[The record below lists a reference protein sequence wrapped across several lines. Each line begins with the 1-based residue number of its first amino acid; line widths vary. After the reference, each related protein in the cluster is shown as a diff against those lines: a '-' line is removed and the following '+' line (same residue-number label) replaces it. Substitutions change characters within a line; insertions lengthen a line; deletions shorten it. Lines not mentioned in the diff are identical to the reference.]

1 MPGTGIGAGV
11 AAKARNGLRSQLQRA
26 VPPAANPARAGVTSS
41 DPASSLNSMLLR
53 HAIGAALRR
62 IRLDD
67 GRTLR
72 EVSLAANISM
82 PYLSE
87 IERGR
92 KEPSSEILA
101 GICSALGMSLVD
113 LLQEASAEHLSAEA
127 LVVDLTSAA
136 APVTAISSAHEVREL
151 PRAGG
156 AARQTDVALA
166 AA

>member
-1 MPGTGIGAGV
+1 
-11 AAKARNGLRSQLQRA
+11 
-26 VPPAANPARAGVTSS
+26 
-41 DPASSLNSMLLR
+41 MLLR

-72 EVSLAANISM
+72 EVALAANISM

-101 GICSALGMSLVD
+101 GICTALGLTLVD
-113 LLQEASAEHLSAEA
+113 LLREVTLQELGAGALVIDLTPASAQ
-127 LVVDLTSAA
+127 LTSAQL
-136 APVTAISSAHEVREL
+136 TAIA
-151 PRAGG
+151 P
-156 AARQTDVALA
+156 ARVTGVALA

>member
-1 MPGTGIGAGV
+1 
-11 AAKARNGLRSQLQRA
+11 
-26 VPPAANPARAGVTSS
+26 
-41 DPASSLNSMLLR
+41 MLLR

-72 EVSLAANISM
+72 EVSQAANISM

-101 GICSALGMSLVD
+101 GLCAALGLTLLD
-113 LLQEASAEHLSAEA
+113 LLNEVSFEAQLADAV
-127 LVVDLTSAA
+127 VVDLT
-136 APVTAISSAHEVREL
+136 APARSVTTIAPA
-151 PRAGG
+151 RASEI
-156 AARQTDVALA
+156 ALA
-166 AA
+166 VAA

>member
-1 MPGTGIGAGV
+1 
-11 AAKARNGLRSQLQRA
+11 
-26 VPPAANPARAGVTSS
+26 
-41 DPASSLNSMLLR
+41 MLLR
-53 HAIGAALRR
+53 HAIGATLRH

-72 EVSLAANISM
+72 EVSRAANISM

-101 GICSALGMSLVD
+101 GICSALGMTLVD
-113 LLQEASAEHLSAEA
+113 LLQEVTAEQLVAEA
-127 LVVDLTSAA
+127 LVVDLTARA
-136 APVTAISSAHEVREL
+136 HVTAITSAHELHNLHPVA
-151 PRAGG
+151 RA
-156 AARQTDVALA
+156 ADTARTPDVALA

>member
-1 MPGTGIGAGV
+1 
-11 AAKARNGLRSQLQRA
+11 
-26 VPPAANPARAGVTSS
+26 
-41 DPASSLNSMLLR
+41 MLLR

-72 EVSLAANISM
+72 EVSQAANISM

-101 GICSALGMSLVD
+101 GLCAALGLTLLD
-113 LLQEASAEHLSAEA
+113 LLNEVSFEAQLADAV
-127 LVVDLTSAA
+127 VVDLTAPARSVTTI
-136 APVTAISSAHEVREL
+136 APV
-151 PRAGG
+151 RASEI
-156 AARQTDVALA
+156 ALA
-166 AA
+166 VAA

>member
-1 MPGTGIGAGV
+1 
-11 AAKARNGLRSQLQRA
+11 
-26 VPPAANPARAGVTSS
+26 
-41 DPASSLNSMLLR
+41 MLLR
-53 HAIGAALRR
+53 HVIGAALRR

-101 GICSALGMSLVD
+101 GICAALGMSLVD
-113 LLQEASAEHLSAEA
+113 LLQEVTAEA
-127 LVVDLTSAA
+127 LVVDLTTRA
-136 APVTAISSAHEVREL
+136 APVTAITSAHELREL
-151 PRAGG
+151 PGSAGAG
-156 AARQTDVALA
+156 RHPDVALA

>member
-1 MPGTGIGAGV
+1 M
-11 AAKARNGLRSQLQRA
+11 
-26 VPPAANPARAGVTSS
+26 
-41 DPASSLNSMLLR
+41 SMLLR

-72 EVSLAANISM
+72 EVSHAANISM

-101 GICSALGMSLVD
+101 GICAALGMTLVD
-113 LLQEASAEHLSAEA
+113 LLQEVTTEA
-127 LVVDLTSAA
+127 RVVDLTARA
-136 APVTAISSAHEVREL
+136 APVTAIGSAHAV
-151 PRAGG
+151 PGV
-156 AARQTDVALA
+156 TLA

>member
-1 MPGTGIGAGV
+1 
-11 AAKARNGLRSQLQRA
+11 
-26 VPPAANPARAGVTSS
+26 
-41 DPASSLNSMLLR
+41 MLLR

-72 EVSLAANISM
+72 EVSRAANISM

-101 GICSALGMSLVD
+101 GICSALGLTLVD
-113 LLQEASAEHLSAEA
+113 LLQEVTAEQLTADA
-127 LVVDLTSAA
+127 LVVDLTARARVRCIVSTDELHERHELRPVRSA
-136 APVTAISSAHEVREL
+136 PS
-151 PRAGG
+151 
-156 AARQTDVALA
+156 AARQSDVALA

>member
-1 MPGTGIGAGV
+1 
-11 AAKARNGLRSQLQRA
+11 
-26 VPPAANPARAGVTSS
+26 
-41 DPASSLNSMLLR
+41 MLLR

-92 KEPSSEILA
+92 KEPSSEILD
-101 GICSALGMSLVD
+101 GIAAALGLTLVD
-113 LLQEASAEHLSAEA
+113 LLQEASAEYWSAEA
-127 LVVDLTSAA
+127 WVVDLTPRA
-136 APVTAISSAHEVREL
+136 APVSAVDASHEVLEL
-151 PRAGG
+151 PRP
-156 AARQTDVALA
+156 AATRHPDIALA

>member
-1 MPGTGIGAGV
+1 MTPSGAPS
-11 AAKARNGLRSQLQRA
+11 N
-26 VPPAANPARAGVTSS
+26 
-41 DPASSLNSMLLR
+41 LNRMLLR

-72 EVSLAANISM
+72 EVSRDANISM

-101 GICSALGMSLVD
+101 GICAALGLTLLD
-113 LLQEASAEHLSAEA
+113 LLNEVSFETQLAEA
-127 LVVDLTSAA
+127 VVVDLTAA
-136 APVTAISSAHEVREL
+136 TGSVTAIDTGRVTE
-151 PRAGG
+151 RATGR
-156 AARQTDVALA
+156 ATEIALA
-166 AA
+166 VAA

>member
-1 MPGTGIGAGV
+1 
-11 AAKARNGLRSQLQRA
+11 
-26 VPPAANPARAGVTSS
+26 
-41 DPASSLNSMLLR
+41 MLLR

-72 EVSLAANISM
+72 EVALTANISM

-101 GICSALGMSLVD
+101 GICAALGLTLVD
-113 LLQEASAEHLSAEA
+113 LLHEATVEQQSAEA
-127 LVVDLTSAA
+127 LVVDLTAQT
-136 APVTAISSAHEVREL
+136 APVTAITSAHDTAR
-151 PRAGG
+151 GG
-156 AARQTDVALA
+156 EVALA
-166 AA
+166 VAA

>member
-1 MPGTGIGAGV
+1 
-11 AAKARNGLRSQLQRA
+11 
-26 VPPAANPARAGVTSS
+26 
-41 DPASSLNSMLLR
+41 MLLR

-72 EVSLAANISM
+72 EVSRAANISM

-113 LLQEASAEHLSAEA
+113 LLQEVTAEA
-127 LVVDLTSAA
+127 LVVDLTAQHA
-136 APVTAISSAHEVREL
+136 TVTAIVSTHPE
-151 PRAGG
+151 
-156 AARQTDVALA
+156 VALA

>member
-1 MPGTGIGAGV
+1 
-11 AAKARNGLRSQLQRA
+11 
-26 VPPAANPARAGVTSS
+26 
-41 DPASSLNSMLLR
+41 MLLR

-72 EVSLAANISM
+72 EVSRAANISM

-101 GICSALGMSLVD
+101 GICMALGMTLVD
-113 LLQEASAEHLSAEA
+113 LLREASAEQ
-127 LVVDLTSAA
+127 LVADVLLLDLTAAA
-136 APVTAISSAHEVREL
+136 APVTAIGSAHEMREL
-151 PRAGG
+151 PRVGR
-156 AARQTDVALA
+156 AARHPDVALA
-166 AA
+166 DIAGADVARAAA

>member
-1 MPGTGIGAGV
+1 
-11 AAKARNGLRSQLQRA
+11 
-26 VPPAANPARAGVTSS
+26 
-41 DPASSLNSMLLR
+41 MLLR
-53 HAIGAALRR
+53 HVIGAALRR

-72 EVSLAANISM
+72 EVASSANISM

-101 GICSALGMSLVD
+101 GICAALGLTLVD
-113 LLQEASAEHLSAEA
+113 LLTEAIFEQQGVEA
-127 LVVDLTSAA
+127 AIVDLRPVT
-136 APVTAISSAHEVREL
+136 APVTSIGPGYGTPAH
-151 PRAGG
+151 G
-156 AARQTDVALA
+156 ASRGPEVALA